1 MKLEIENAAIEL
13 EPAQLLRLKG
23 AAGVRIVC
31 RGGTVWV
38 TQEGVLRDDFLRPG
52 EALTLR
58 SRGMTLAQALGRAM
72 ISIEAWPRIGGAAT
86 ATLCCIARCGI
97 AVASKEKISPQRH
110 EGHEEVQNQ
119 QEN

>member
-1 MKLEIENAAIEL
+1 MTAMKVEFENAAIEL
-13 EPAQLLRLKG
+13 KSAQLLRLKG

-58 SRGMTLAQALGRAM
+58 SRGMTLAQAQGRALL
-72 ISIEAWPRIGGAAT
+72 SIEARPRIGGAAT
-86 ATLCCIARCGI
+86 ATLFA
-97 AVASKEKISPQRH
+97 ASVA
-110 EGHEEVQNQ
+110 G
-119 QEN
+119 